1 MNRLCHITG
10 SRFSGCLFIY
20 AAQNTYLKIFLHDIV
35 QNINMLIQL
44 SELPWSKGGM
54 FFKD

>member
-20 AAQNTYLKIFLHDIV
+20 AAQNTYLKIFLRDIV